1 MKLPFNPS
9 NRKTQAIVA
18 AFVLGLLAV
27 LAFCSQKAEAG
38 EIRAEAGSAIVRGY
52 TPTLGLSAYYTDAG
66 PADTDVEAGVLL
78 VGESTFKDQRQSNT
92 ATVYGML
99 WANAGPKFQLGLG
112 VAYTQGDQTYT
123 CKGTFA
129 LGVRYQPTRRVA
141 LTGRHFSSADTC
153 KPNTGRDTLGVG
165 FTVAF

>member
-1 MKLPFNPS
+1 MKLPFNPG
-9 NRKTQAIVA
+9 NRKTQ
-18 AFVLGLLAV
+18 LAV
-27 LAFCSQKAEAG
+27 ALFLAALLLTLAFCSQKAEG
-38 EIRAEAGSAIVRGY
+38 SEIRVEAGSAIVRGY

-66 PADTDVEAGVLL
+66 PAATDVEAGVLL
-78 VGESTFKDQRQSNT
+78 IGESTFKGERQSNT

-112 VAYTQGDQTYT
+112 LAYTQGDQRYT
-123 CKGTFA
+123 CEGTFT
-129 LGVRYQPTRRVA
+129 LGVRYQPTRRIA

-153 KPNTGRDTLGVG
+153 KPNTGRDVLGVG